1 MTVPDTR
8 VSLREWAGYWVGTL
22 PVRVIGS
29 AAVVGAWR
37 PWATLG
43 GARDALLFGCAVVF
57 AVWAA
62 PALDRRPTLES
73 VRWSHLLVRHRTTV
87 LATGVVVVAAFGD
100 PAWWEG
106 AVVVVLLVAYLV
118 TSESRPWRRG
128 RGAAR
133 VWGEA
138 VAACAGAG
146 VVAAASVVPV
156 TGTESGAGRVVAAGV
171 VVGLVVGGG
180 MMGVR
185 RWGGGGR

>member
-1 MTVPDTR
+1 MTVLDTR
-8 VSLREWAGYWVGTL
+8 VSLREWAGYWIGTL

-29 AAVVGAWR
+29 AAVVMAWR
-37 PWATLG
+37 PWATVG
-43 GARDALLFGCAVVF
+43 GARDALLLGCAVVF

-106 AVVVVLLVAYLV
+106 AGVVVLLVAYLV
-118 TSESRPWRRG
+118 TSESRPWRWG

-146 VVAAASVVPV
+146 VVAGASVVPV
-156 TGTESGAGRVVAAGV
+156 TGTEFGAGRVVAAGV

-180 MMGVR
+180 VIGAR
-185 RWGGGGR
+185 RWGVGR